1 MTHNTLHKRI
11 LRTTS
16 PLHAHGPDCHVP
28 RSGVQNDP
36 ADLAEALRVLAI
48 RAHHALKIAQHRVDE
63 SIRVEFHDLRIA
75 IRWLEDQFRAQ
86 QLDRM
91 LPYVVSL
98 RNQISNSRPFESY
111 SS

>member
-1 MTHNTLHKRI
+1 MTHNIIRKRI

-16 PLHAHGPDCHVP
+16 PPHAHGSDCRVP

-36 ADLAEALRVLAI
+36 VDPADLAEALRALAI

-63 SIRVEFHDLRIA
+63 SIRVELHDLRTA
-75 IRWLEDQFRAQ
+75 IRWLEDEFRAQ

-98 RNQISNSRPFESY
+98 RSQIESVL
-111 SS
+111 

>member
-1 MTHNTLHKRI
+1 MTHNTLRKRT

-16 PLHAHGPDCHVP
+16 PPHAHGPDGRIP
-28 RSGVQNDP
+28 RSGVQNDPADP

-63 SIRVEFHDLRIA
+63 SIRVELHDLRAA
-75 IRWLEDQFRAQ
+75 IRWLEDELRAQ

-98 RNQISNSRPFESY
+98 RNQIEAVLG
-111 SS
+111 

>member
-1 MTHNTLHKRI
+1 MTHTLRKRI

-16 PLHAHGPDCHVP
+16 PPHVHGPDGRMP
-28 RSGVQNDP
+28 RSDAVIDP

-48 RAHHALKIAQHRVDE
+48 RAHHALKIAQDRVDE
-63 SIRVEFHDLRIA
+63 SIRVELHDLRTA
-75 IRWLEDQFRAQ
+75 IRWLEDEFRTQ

-98 RNQISNSRPFESY
+98 RHQIESLLG
-111 SS
+111 